1 MDLFYILPMLTF
13 VGYVAVFAFIIWLVI
28 WIIQSQ
34 KERNVLLKEIS
45 NKLDV
50 LVNIKKEG

>member
-1 MDLFYILPMLTF
+1 MNLFQIFSMLTF
-13 VGYVAVFAFIIWLVI
+13 AVYVAVFAFIIWLVI

-50 LVNIKKEG
+50 LVNIKKEE

>member
-13 VGYVAVFAFIIWLVI
+13 VVYLAVFAFIIWLVI

-50 LVNIKKEG
+50 LANIKKEG